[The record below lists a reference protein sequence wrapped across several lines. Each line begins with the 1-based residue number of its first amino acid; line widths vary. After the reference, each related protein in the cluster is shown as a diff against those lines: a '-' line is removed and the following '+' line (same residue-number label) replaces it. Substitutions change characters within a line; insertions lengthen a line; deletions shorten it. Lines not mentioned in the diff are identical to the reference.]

1 MRQRDPIDGAG
12 VNIQLASP
20 IRQIETEIEA
30 MERDDTLCE
39 EACFGQRLEALEA
52 IESCILERV
61 DHLGVAHGETEA
73 LVVLKERAELLESRL
88 KAVDERLF
96 HRLREGIRS
105 GTVRGLALRR
115 QFEAC
120 AGCGRPDRVQNRD
133 TYDSLDALVS
143 GALFAGAAPG
153 EPAPPGPE
161 MVPYQPTPARIV
173 FELVDMASF
182 RAHDVLYD
190 LGSGLGQVVIL
201 ANLLS
206 GVRAKGVEVDPAYWA
221 YAKRCAHGLGLSQV
235 SFIHADARQA
245 DYGDGT
251 VFFLY
256 TPFEG
261 KMLQQVLVRLK
272 KEAGTRTIRVYTYG
286 PCTLVVSRQDW
297 LRPVGLVT
305 NHIDRLAAFRSV
317 RADS

>member
-1 MRQRDPIDGAG
+1 MVRSIC
-12 VNIQLASP
+12 
-20 IRQIETEIEA
+20 QIETELETIES
-30 MERDDTLCE
+30 DDTLYE
-39 EACFGQRLEALEA
+39 EACFGRRLKALEA
-52 IESCILERV
+52 IESSILEQV
-61 DHLGVAHGETEA
+61 DHLRVAHDNTET
-73 LVVLKERAELLESRL
+73 LVVVKERAELLGSRL
-88 KAVDERLF
+88 EAVDERLF
-96 HRLREGIRS
+96 HTLREDIRS
-105 GTVRGLALRR
+105 GALRGLTLRR
-115 QFEAC
+115 QFEAY
-120 AGCGRPDRVQNRD
+120 AGCGRSGRVQNRD
-133 TYDSLDALVS
+133 IYDSLDALV
-143 GALFAGAAPG
+143 GGVLLAGAAPG

-173 FELVDMASF
+173 FELVDMADF

-206 GVRAKGVEVDPAYWA
+206 GVRAKGVEVDPAYCA
-221 YAKRCAHGLGLSQV
+221 YARRCAHDLSLSGV

-261 KMLQQVLVRLK
+261 NMLQQVLDQLK
-272 KEAGTRTIRVYTYG
+272 GEAETRTIRIYTYG
-286 PCTLVVSRQDW
+286 PCTFVVSHQDW
-297 LRPVGLVT
+297 LRPVGLET
-305 NHIDRLAAFRSV
+305 NHVDRLAAFRSI

>member
-1 MRQRDPIDGAG
+1 MER
-12 VNIQLASP
+12 S
-20 IRQIETEIEA
+20 IRQIEMELESI
-30 MERDDTLCE
+30 ERDDSVYE
-39 EACFGQRLEALEA
+39 EAGFGRRLEALEA
-52 IESCILERV
+52 IEDSILERV
-61 DHLGVAHGETEA
+61 DRLRVAHGGTEA
-73 LVVLKERAELLESRL
+73 LVVLKERAELVRSRL
-88 KAVDERLF
+88 EAVDERLF

-105 GTVRGLALRR
+105 GSFRGLALRR
-115 QFEAC
+115 QFEAS
-120 AGCGRPDRVQNRD
+120 AGCGRPDRVQNRN
-133 TYDSLDALVS
+133 TYDSLDALV
-143 GALFAGAAPG
+143 GGVLLAGAAPG

-173 FELVDMASF
+173 FELVDMADF

-190 LGSGLGQVVIL
+190 LGAGLGQVVIL

-206 GVRAKGVEVDPAYWA
+206 GVRAKGVEADPAYCA
-221 YAKRCAHGLGLSQV
+221 YARRCAHDLGLSGV

-261 KMLQQVLVRLK
+261 NMLQQVLDQLK
-272 KEAGTRTIRVYTYG
+272 GEAETRTIRIYTYG
-286 PCTLVVSRQDW
+286 PCTFVVSHQDW
-297 LRPVGLVT
+297 LRPVGLET
-305 NHIDRLAAFRSV
+305 NHVDRLAAFRSI

>member
-1 MRQRDPIDGAG
+1 LI
-12 VNIQLASP
+12 SS
-20 IRQIETEIEA
+20 IRQIGAELESI
-30 MERDDTLCE
+30 ERDDALYE
-39 EACFGQRLEALEA
+39 EAGFGQRLEALEA

-73 LVVLKERAELLESRL
+73 LVVLKERAELLESRME
-88 KAVDERLF
+88 AVDERLF
-96 HRLREGIRS
+96 HTLREVIRS

-120 AGCGRPDRVQNRD
+120 AGCGRPNRVQNRD

-206 GVRAKGVEVDPAYWA
+206 AVRAKGVEVDPAYWA
-221 YAKRCAHGLGLSQV
+221 YARRCAHGLGLSRV
-235 SFIHADARQA
+235 SFVLSDARQA

-251 VFFLY
+251 AFFLY

-261 KMLQQVLVRLK
+261 NMLQQVLDRLEG
-272 KEAGTRTIRVYTYG
+272 EAETRTIRVYTYG
-286 PCTLVVSRQDW
+286 PCTYVVSRQDW
-297 LRPVGLVT
+297 LRPVGLEA
-305 NHIDRLAAFRSV
+305 NHVDRLAAFRSV
-317 RADS
+317 RGDS